1 MKKIGIIIFARA
13 SSKRLPKKVLK
24 IINRKT
30 LLEIIYLRIKKTSK
44 RIPVIINTSKSRS
57 DDEIVNFCKRKKV
70 KYFRGSLTNVI
81 ERTIECCKNFKLDG
95 FVRVNADRPFLDFDM
110 IKSMMNFYISNN
122 YHIVTNQLPRSC
134 PKGLACEIASTSIF
148 KNLNLNKLN
157 KNDKEHIFNYF
168 YRNKNNY
175 KIFNYRDNFYNK
187 KKKLNLSLDT
197 KKDYSLVKKIYESSK
212 LEKII
217 NFKTK
222 KIIKKFGKLFYET
235 E

>member
-57 DDEIVNFCKRKKV
+57 EDEIVNFCKRKKV

-81 ERTIECCKNFKLDG
+81 ERTIKCCKNFNLDG
-95 FVRVNADRPFLDFDM
+95 FVRVNADRPFWDFDM
-110 IKSMMNFYISNN
+110 MRSMMNFYCSNN
-122 YHIVTNQLPRSC
+122 YHIVTNQLSRSY
-134 PKGLACEIASTSIF
+134 PKGLSCEIASTNIF
-148 KNLNLNKLN
+148 NNLDLNKLN

-175 KIFNYRDNFYNK
+175 KIFNYKDSFYK
-187 KKKLNLSLDT
+187 KKKNLNLSLDT
-197 KKDYSLVKKIYESSK
+197 KKDYIMVKKIYESDK
-212 LEKII
+212 FEKII
-217 NFKTK
+217 NMKTK
-222 KIIKKFGKLFYET
+222 KIIKKFSKLFYET
-235 E
+235 K